1 MNSKQMNPIEIR
13 NAKAADKVIK
23 NLADGTNNEEGSG
36 LGLQLCKDF
45 AVFVDEV
52 HKAGLVIF

>member
-23 NLADGTNNEEGSG
+23 NLARRNINACYCPTAEE
-36 LGLQLCKDF
+36 
-45 AVFVDEV
+45 AV
-52 HKAGLVIF
+52 